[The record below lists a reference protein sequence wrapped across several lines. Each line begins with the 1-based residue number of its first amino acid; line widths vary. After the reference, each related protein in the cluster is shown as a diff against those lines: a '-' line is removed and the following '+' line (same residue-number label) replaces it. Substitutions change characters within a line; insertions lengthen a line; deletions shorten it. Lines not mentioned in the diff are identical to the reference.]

1 MSKRIRSVITRK
13 KAQNTLSHKNIN
25 YGEIVIEF
33 VAFINHFDFTNF
45 EINYILKF
53 EYRLAIL
60 SYNDYE
66 WYNFLPNM
74 PSMLWFVL
82 CSSPSPRSVFPPL
95 KTLEILDTLGALFL
109 SQMESSNK
117 VLKERMKYDFL
128 CHFEV
133 CKNINQRLIM
143 NWFAKHTCIS
153 FSRISQLNIPG
164 LSFLYSSIFFSTSG
178 VATRGFEPPITPGR
192 MEPVS

>member
-1 MSKRIRSVITRK
+1 MSKRIRSAITRK

-25 YGEIVIEF
+25 YGENCNWIDSLYQLFLFCEF
-33 VAFINHFDFTNF
+33 WGKLYLKIRITNQ
-45 EINYILKF
+45 
-53 EYRLAIL
+53 
-60 SYNDYE
+60 SYYE

-117 VLKERMKYDFL
+117 VLKERIKYDFL

-133 CKNINQRLIM
+133 WKNIRLI
-143 NWFAKHTCIS
+143 S
-153 FSRISQLNIPG
+153 
-164 LSFLYSSIFFSTSG
+164 
-178 VATRGFEPPITPGR
+178 V
-192 MEPVS
+192 

>member
-1 MSKRIRSVITRK
+1 M
-13 KAQNTLSHKNIN
+13 
-25 YGEIVIEF
+25 
-33 VAFINHFDFTNF
+33 AFINHFYFTNS
-45 EINYILKF
+45 EMNYILKF
-53 EYRLAIL
+53 EYRFTNQN
-60 SYNDYE
+60 YYE

-133 CKNINQRLIM
+133 CKINQRLIM

>member
-25 YGEIVIEF
+25 YGENCNWIYGFNQSFLFYEF
-33 VAFINHFDFTNF
+33 WDGLYLKIRVTN
-45 EINYILKF
+45 
-53 EYRLAIL
+53 
-60 SYNDYE
+60 YNKYE
-66 WYNFLPNM
+66 KYNLLPNI

-128 CHFEV
+128 CHFKV
-133 CKNINQRLIM
+133 WKKILD
-143 NWFAKHTCIS
+143 
-153 FSRISQLNIPG
+153 
-164 LSFLYSSIFFSTSG
+164 
-178 VATRGFEPPITPGR
+178 
-192 MEPVS
+192 